1 MFANERHAILLYL
14 PSVCAHTAVGGA
26 SRGS

>member
-1 MFANERHAILLYL
+1 MFEKEHHAILLYL
-14 PSVCAHTAVGGA
+14 PSVCAHAGVAGA